1 MKTLLDTFEK
11 TTERAFLIGAQFK
24 ARNSWEIKDSLSE
37 LSQLAETAGAEIVGQ
52 GFQKLDT
59 LHPGTFIGKG
69 KAHEF
74 AEQCQVENVDTIIF
88 DDELTPGQ
96 ARNLEK
102 IFECKILDRTSLIL
116 DIFAGRAQ
124 TREGKLQV
132 ELAQLKYLLPRLTRF
147 WTHLTRQKGGIGMR
161 GGDGESQLEVDR
173 RKISERI
180 ARLLEELDLVRK
192 QREIQRSGRK
202 RNLWPLASIVGYTN
216 AGKST
221 LLNSLTG
228 SEVVAEDKLF
238 ATLDPTTRRL
248 RLPTNQNVLISDTVG
263 FIRKLP
269 HRLVEAFKATLEEV
283 VEADLLIHVTDLSH
297 PQVDEQ
303 IKAVNTVLEEIK
315 AHEKPCMMVFNK
327 IDQVESAGI
336 IEHYLETHGPAVAIS
351 AKSQQGFDSF
361 LAELGTQLRPIRQ
374 FLELKI
380 PQEKTQVMARLYEV
394 GQVED
399 RRFEGNDAF
408 FKVRIPPQCHHEFEP
423 YLLKGLEI
431 GSND

>member
-1 MKTLLDTFEK
+1 LKTLLDTFEK

-303 IKAVNTVLEEIK
+303 IKAVDTVLEEIK

-336 IEHYLETHGPAVAIS
+336 IEHYLETHRPAVAIS

-408 FKVRIPPQCHHEFEP
+408 FKVRIPPQCHHEFES
-423 YLLKGLEI
+423 YLLKDLEI
-431 GSND
+431 GSKD

>member
-52 GFQKLDT
+52 GFQKLDA

-161 GGDGESQLEVDR
+161 G
-173 RKISERI
+173 
-180 ARLLEELDLVRK
+180 
-192 QREIQRSGRK
+192 
-202 RNLWPLASIVGYTN
+202 W
-216 AGKST
+216 
-221 LLNSLTG
+221 
-228 SEVVAEDKLF
+228 
-238 ATLDPTTRRL
+238 
-248 RLPTNQNVLISDTVG
+248 
-263 FIRKLP
+263 
-269 HRLVEAFKATLEEV
+269 
-283 VEADLLIHVTDLSH
+283 
-297 PQVDEQ
+297 
-303 IKAVNTVLEEIK
+303 
-315 AHEKPCMMVFNK
+315 
-327 IDQVESAGI
+327 
-336 IEHYLETHGPAVAIS
+336 
-351 AKSQQGFDSF
+351 
-361 LAELGTQLRPIRQ
+361 
-374 FLELKI
+374 
-380 PQEKTQVMARLYEV
+380 
-394 GQVED
+394 
-399 RRFEGNDAF
+399 
-408 FKVRIPPQCHHEFEP
+408 
-423 YLLKGLEI
+423 
-431 GSND
+431 

>member
-228 SEVVAEDKLF
+228 AEVVAEDKLF

-336 IEHYLETHGPAVAIS
+336 IEHYLETNGPAVAIS

-423 YLLKGLEI
+423 YLLKDLEI
-431 GSND
+431 ASND

>member
-180 ARLLEELDLVRK
+180 ARLMEELDLVRK

-336 IEHYLETHGPAVAIS
+336 IEHYLETHRPAVAIS

>member
-1 MKTLLDTFEK
+1 MDKH
-11 TTERAFLIGAQFK
+11 TERAFLVGAQFRSH
-24 ARNSWEIKDSLSE
+24 AAWEVKDSLEE
-37 LSQLAETAGAEIVGQ
+37 LAQLATTAGATIIGE
-52 GFQKLDT
+52 GFQKLDGPHAST
-59 LHPGTFIGKG
+59 YIGKG

-74 AEQCQVENVDTIIF
+74 AEICQMEKVDTVVF

-116 DIFAGRAQ
+116 DIFAQRAQ
-124 TREGKLQV
+124 THEGKLQV

-147 WTHLTRQKGGIGMR
+147 WTHLSRQKGGIGMR
-161 GGDGESQLEVDR
+161 GGEGESQLEVDR

-180 ARLLEELDLVRK
+180 TRLMADLEAVRK
-192 QREIQRSGRK
+192 KRTVQRAGRK
-202 RNLWPLASIVGYTN
+202 RHQWPLASIVGYTN

-228 SEVVAEDKLF
+228 TQVLAEDKLF

-297 PQVDEQ
+297 PQVDDQIEAVEQ
-303 IKAVNTVLEEIK
+303 VLKEIH
-315 AHEKPCMMVFNK
+315 ADHKPCLMVFNK
-327 IDQVESAGI
+327 TDQVPAEGI
-336 IEHYLETHGPAVAIS
+336 VEHYLETHQPSVAIS
-351 AKSQQGFDSF
+351 AKTKDGFDRF
-361 LAELGTQLRPIRQ
+361 LAELGQQLRPIRSH
-374 FLELKI
+374 LKLQI
-380 PQEKTQVMARLYEV
+380 PIAETETMSRLYEV
-394 GQVED
+394 GQVEE
-399 RRFEGNDAF
+399 RVYQESHAI
-408 FKVRIPPQCHHEFEP
+408 FKARIPPHCLHDFKAYIVESEVAH
-423 YLLKGLEI
+423 
-431 GSND
+431 